1 VSALIN
7 GTISNPGLKL
17 CEAMS
22 AHTSWRVGG
31 PADIFLRPD
40 NIENLQHFLMELPS
54 GTPLVW
60 VGLGSNLLVR
70 DGGIRGAVICT
81 GGLKREIERLDA
93 IRVRVSAGLPC
104 ALLARQCVRWKLGPA
119 AFFAGIPGTI
129 GGALA
134 MNAGAFGGETWDQ
147 IESVEMVDRGGER
160 HKRLPSDFDLS
171 YRTVHGASDEWFLSA
186 VFCFGPDEETS
197 MSDIRGI
204 TKLRAETQPVG
215 QPSCG
220 SVFKNPPNGFAA
232 QLIEEAGLKARCVGG
247 AVVSEKHANFI
258 INTGKATAA
267 DIENLILQVREAVEE
282 FHGVTLE
289 MEVQVVGEHEVSGQ

>member
-1 VSALIN
+1 MNDA
-7 GTISNPGLKL
+7 ISSPELKL
-17 CEAMS
+17 CETMS

-40 NIENLQHFLMELPS
+40 NIENLQHFLMELPLE
-54 GTPLVW
+54 TPLVW

-81 GGLKREIERLDA
+81 GGLKREIERMDTV
-93 IRVRVSAGLPC
+93 RVRVSAGLPC
-104 ALLARQCVRWKLGPA
+104 ALLAHQCVRWRLGPA

-147 IESVEMVDRGGER
+147 IESVETVDRGGER
-160 HKRLPSDFDLS
+160 HKRLPSDFDLN
-171 YRTVHGASDEWFLSA
+171 YRTVHGASNEWFLSA
-186 VFCFGPDEETS
+186 VFCFGRDDETS

-204 TKLRAETQPVG
+204 TRFRAETQPIG
-215 QPSCG
+215 QLSCG

-232 QLIEEAGLKARCVGG
+232 QLIEEAGLKMRCVGG
-247 AVVSEKHANFI
+247 AVVSERHANFI
-258 INTGKATAA
+258 INTGTATAA
-267 DIENLILQVREAVEE
+267 DIETLILQVREAVKD
-282 FHGVTLE
+282 FHDVTLE
-289 MEVQVVGEHEVSGQ
+289 MEVHVVGEYEVSRR